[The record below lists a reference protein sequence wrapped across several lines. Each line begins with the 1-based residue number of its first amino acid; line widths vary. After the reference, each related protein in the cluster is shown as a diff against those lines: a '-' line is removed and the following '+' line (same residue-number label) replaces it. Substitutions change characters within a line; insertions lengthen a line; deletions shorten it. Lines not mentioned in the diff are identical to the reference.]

1 MADDEG
7 GHVARNEFLLG
18 GRALAALLR
27 PHLKE
32 RADAYLYL

>member
-32 RADAYLYL
+32 RAYACLYL